1 MDIKRFITKEDFLS
15 IKSLEECGTILD
27 GRRYATLPWLS
38 SEEQLSELG
47 EPDATGEGIKDK
59 VFFFEVFKD
68 PFGEGFPGEEVN
80 TTFQIVSAE
89 VVDRYKY
96 VSNQEARKE
105 VALVKAKI
113 ALKERKK
120 GE

>member
-1 MDIKRFITKEDFLS
+1 MDVKRFITKEDFLS
-15 IKSLEECGTILD
+15 IKSLEECGTVLD

-38 SEEQLSELG
+38 SEKQLSELG
-47 EPDATGEGIKDK
+47 EPDLTGEEVMDK

-68 PFGEGFPGEEVN
+68 PLRDEDEVN

-105 VALVKAKI
+105 IALVKAKI

-120 GE
+120 SE